1 MDCTHLHMT
10 TLPDGPWTVASGD
23 NEGKTIFVRL
33 NTGASA
39 VSKQSALR
47 HRIGIA
53 VLLRAPDASGLPTPD
68 ESATLS
74 HIEEAVE
81 AALRVGHESILVVVV
96 TTGGMREFLLYSA
109 APQKAEAAIATVQA
123 QFPSYQIQFYVQPD
137 AEWDAYASFADAL

>member
-1 MDCTHLHMT
+1 MT
-10 TLPDGPWTVASGD
+10 ALPDGPWTVASGD
-23 NEGKTIFVRL
+23 SEGKPIFVRL

-39 VSKQSALR
+39 VSKQPALG

-53 VLLRAPDASGLPTPD
+53 VLLRAPDALGLPTTD

-96 TTGGMREFLLYSA
+96 TTGGMREFMLYSA
-109 APQKAEAAIATVQA
+109 APQNVEPAVETIRA
-123 QFPSYQIQFYVQPD
+123 QFPNYEIQFYVQPD
-137 AEWDAYASFADAL
+137 ADWDAYASFAETL

>member
-1 MDCTHLHMT
+1 MT

-23 NEGKTIFVRL
+23 SEGKPIFVRL

-39 VSKQSALR
+39 VAKQPALGY
-47 HRIGIA
+47 RIGIA
-53 VLLRAPDASGLPTPD
+53 VLLRAPDASGLPISD

-96 TTGGMREFLLYSA
+96 TTGGMREFMLYSA
-109 APQKAEAAIATVQA
+109 APQKVEPAVETVRA
-123 QFPSYQIQFYVQPD
+123 QFPNYEIQFYVQPD
-137 AEWDAYASFADAL
+137 ADWDAYASFTDSL